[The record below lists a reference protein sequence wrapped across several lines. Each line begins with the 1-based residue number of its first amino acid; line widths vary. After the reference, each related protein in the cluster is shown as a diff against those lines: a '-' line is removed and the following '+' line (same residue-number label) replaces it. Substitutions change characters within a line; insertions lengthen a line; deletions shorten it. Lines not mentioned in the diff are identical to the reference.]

1 VPGFEP
7 REKVIGGKKFT
18 VSPLPF
24 NRGKAGL
31 VKLLGVIAP
40 AIGEALSGGASV
52 ASLLMDARV
61 AGFLGNALASLPHRL
76 DETTLG
82 WFDNEFGGRS
92 KACVGDLDV
101 EMKLDTEASR
111 NTVFGDLGYA
121 AYFEWLVFCLEVNYS
136 NFFSEALAALGLK
149 RKREAEAAKP

>member
-1 VPGFEP
+1 MPGFETK
-7 REKVIGGKKFT
+7 EKMIGGKKFT

-24 NRGKAGL
+24 NRGRAGL
-31 VKLLGVIAP
+31 VKLLGVVAP

-61 AGFLGNALASLPHRL
+61 AGFLGNALAGLPHRL

-82 WFDNEFGGRS
+82 WFDGEFGGRT

-101 EMKLDTEASR
+101 EMKLDSEASR

-121 AYFEWLVFCLEVNYS
+121 AYFEWLAFCLEVNYS
-136 NFFSEALAALGLK
+136 NFFGEALAALGM
-149 RKREAEAAKP
+149 RKKKAEAAKP